1 MTTIRQL
8 RRLTRLLV
16 VVWWLQL
23 RMLAVSAF
31 EGFMQ
36 IVWPLIFATSALL
49 IFRANGDQQ
58 VLIYAGL
65 GAAAM
70 GIWSAMA
77 TTASNMLQEERW
89 AGTLELLV
97 ASPTPFSVILLPIA
111 MAMATI
117 GIFSVA
123 ATLLWARLLFGIVIP
138 VANPWAFVT
147 SLLVTV
153 VAMAML
159 GFLLSVSVVRYRT
172 AWAIGNLLEFPGWLL
187 CGFLVPVVMLPGWAR
202 PFSFAL
208 APTWGVAAMRDAA
221 DGNSPWLHAGICAA
235 LGIGYAVVGALIS
248 GTVLTSA
255 RRHATLSLT

>member
-1 MTTIRQL
+1 MVEP
-8 RRLTRLLV
+8 RRLPRLLV

-49 IFRANGDQQ
+49 MFRANGDQQ
-58 VLIYAGL
+58 ALIYAGL
-65 GAAAM
+65 GAATM

-77 TTASNMLQEERW
+77 TTGSNILQEERW
-89 AGTLELLV
+89 SGTLQLLV
-97 ASPTPFSVILLPIA
+97 AAPTPFAVILMPIA
-111 MAMATI
+111 LAMATI
-117 GIFSVA
+117 GLFSVVV
-123 ATLLWARLLFGIVIP
+123 TLLWARLLFGITIP
-138 VANPWAFVT
+138 VDNPAAFVV

-153 VAMAML
+153 LAMAML

-172 AWAIGNLLEFPGWLL
+172 AWAVGNMLEFPGWLL
-187 CGFLVPVVMLPGWAR
+187 CGFLVPVATLPDWAH
-202 PFSFAL
+202 PISLVL
-208 APTWGVAAMRDAA
+208 APTWGVAAMREAA
-221 DGNSPWLHAGICAA
+221 AGRSAWLDMAVCAA
-235 LGIGYAVVGALIS
+235 LGIGYGLIGALIS